1 MRVYPLSIVPFF
13 AVDFNRGYLDF
24 ISIKCRFGNKMSI
37 RENEKPRN
45 RRGSWVFGCVIFQGK
60 RLSGAF
66 KMGLWVFVF
75 EAVRGG

>member
-1 MRVYPLSIVPFF
+1 
-13 AVDFNRGYLDF
+13 
-24 ISIKCRFGNKMSI
+24 MSI
-37 RENEKPRN
+37 RENEKPRG
-45 RRGSWVFGCVIFQGK
+45 RRGPWVLGCVIFQGK